1 MKKKHFSYY
10 FKIFFFVVFL
20 FLICYVTYTSI
31 ENIFFTKKT
40 FNKYSDLDSSLKNNS
55 ASSTNSISTTS
66 ASSIGSDTSATTT
79 ITHLSTPAIVH
90 GVYVSSW
97 VIGTASVRDKFYKNF
112 DNTNLNAVLIDVKD
126 SSGVVTFDIKDP
138 KLKSEAIIENRI
150 RDIDDVIN
158 YFHKKNIYVIGRIAV
173 FQDPGAAKKY
183 SERAIK
189 SKKSGSLWKDNKGLT
204 WVDAGNKDQ
213 WKYTEDVA
221 TYAYSIG
228 FDEVNFDYIRFPSD
242 GILKDMSLPNS
253 EGQDKVKVVSSFFV
267 YIGGAMKEKNI
278 PTSADIFGQT
288 TSTDDGMGIGQTLQS
303 ALRSFD
309 HVSPM
314 SYPSHYVINY
324 NGIKNPDAS
333 PYETIHLSYRDAMIR
348 IDKIAKEESSTE
360 TKVGTTTN
368 ITIDEVKYKV
378 QKDLYIKKLR
388 PFLQDFTLHV
398 VYGKK
403 EIQDQIRALTE
414 LGIKS
419 YLMWN
424 PASHYIK
431 EAYTN

>member
-1 MKKKHFSYY
+1 MEKKHFSYY
-10 FKIFFFVVFL
+10 FKIFFFTIFL
-20 FLICYVTYTSI
+20 FLIAYITYASI
-31 ENIFFTKKT
+31 ENIFFTERT
-40 FNKYSDLDSSLKNNS
+40 FNKHSNSSLKIDNASPTATTSILN
-55 ASSTNSISTTS
+55 ASSTLKVF
-66 ASSIGSDTSATTT
+66 
-79 ITHLSTPAIVH
+79 HLETPETVR

-97 VIGTASVRDKFYKNF
+97 VIGTPSVRDKFYKNF
-112 DNTNLNAVLIDVKD
+112 DGTNLNAVLIDVKD

-150 RDIDDVIN
+150 RDIEGVID

-183 SERAIK
+183 PERAIK
-189 SKKSGSLWKDNKGLT
+189 SKKNGNLWKDNKGLT
-204 WVDAGNKDQ
+204 WTDAGNKDQ

-221 TYAYSIG
+221 IYAYSIG

-242 GILKDMSLPNS
+242 GILRDMYLPDS
-253 EGQDKVKVVSSFFV
+253 EGQDKVKVVSSFFS
-267 YIGGAMKEKNI
+267 YIGKVMKEKNI

-288 TSTDDGMGIGQTLQS
+288 TSDDTGMGIGQTLQA

-309 HVSPM
+309 YVSPM
-314 SYPSHYVINY
+314 SYPSHYIINY

-333 PYETIHLSYRDAMIR
+333 PYETIHLSYRDAITR
-348 IDKIAKEESSTE
+348 IDKMAKDDASTY

-368 ITIDEVKYKV
+368 ISIDDAKYKS
-378 QKDLYIKKLR
+378 QKELYIKKLR
-388 PFLQDFTLHV
+388 PFLQDFTLHFT
-398 VYGKK
+398 YGKK
-403 EIQDQIRALTE
+403 EIQDQIRGITE
-414 LGIKS
+414 HGINS

-424 PASHYIK
+424 PSSRYTK

>member
-1 MKKKHFSYY
+1 MKKKNFSYY
-10 FKIFFFVVFL
+10 FKILFIVIFI
-20 FLICYVTYTSI
+20 FLICYIAYASI
-31 ENIFFTKKT
+31 QNIFFTKKSFT
-40 FNKYSDLDSSLKNNS
+40 RYSNASTTLENS
-55 ASSTNSISTTS
+55 NASSTNSTSTISTS
-66 ASSIGSDTSATTT
+66 TTVS
-79 ITHLSTPAIVH
+79 HVKTPDIVH

-112 DNTNLNAVLIDVKD
+112 DNTSLNAVLIDVKD

-150 RDIDDVIN
+150 RDIDGVID
-158 YFHKKNIYVIGRIAV
+158 YFHKKNIYMIGRIAV
-173 FQDPGAAKKY
+173 FQDPGAAKRY
-183 SERAIK
+183 PERAIK

-221 TYAYSIG
+221 TYAYSVG

-242 GILKDMSLPNS
+242 GILKDMSFPNS
-253 EGQDKVKVVSSFFV
+253 EGQDKVKVVSSFFS
-267 YIGGAMKEKNI
+267 YIGEAMKAKNI

-288 TSTDDGMGIGQTLQS
+288 TSDDTGMGIGQTLQA

-309 HVSPM
+309 YVSPM
-314 SYPSHYVINY
+314 SYPSHYVKNY
-324 NGIKNPDAS
+324 HNIKDPDS
-333 PYETIHLSYRDAMIR
+333 NPYETIRLSYQDALMR
-348 IDKIAKEESSTE
+348 IDKMAKEESSTE
-360 TKVGTTTN
+360 IKVGTTTK
-368 ITIDEVKYKV
+368 ITIDEAKYNT

-388 PFLQDFTLHV
+388 PFLQDFTLHFT
-398 VYGKK
+398 YGKK
-403 EIQDQIRALTE
+403 EILDQTRALNE

-424 PASHYIK
+424 PSSRYIK
-431 EAYTN
+431 EAYVN